1 MLDETV
7 AASMQRTAK
16 EDNSGF
22 NFPQM
27 AFIQPSL
34 EKALAYSRCAYEIL
48 LESQQEIIHTL
59 SSQFS
64 SMNANFKAPANWT
77 APFEIFTKGMQDV
90 SSLAK
95 KNASA
100 TTEASKSAITES
112 RSRLSKAA

>member
-1 MLDETV
+1 
-7 AASMQRTAK
+7 
-16 EDNSGF
+16 
-22 NFPQM
+22 
-27 AFIQPSL
+27 
-34 EKALAYSRCAYEIL
+34 
-48 LESQQEIIHTL
+48 
-59 SSQFS
+59 
-64 SMNANFKAPANWT
+64 MNANFKAPANWT